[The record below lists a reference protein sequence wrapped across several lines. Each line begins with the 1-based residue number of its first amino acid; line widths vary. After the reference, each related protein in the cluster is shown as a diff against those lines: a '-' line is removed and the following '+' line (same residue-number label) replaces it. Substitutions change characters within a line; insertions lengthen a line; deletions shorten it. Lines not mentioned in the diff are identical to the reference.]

1 MANNSA
7 NVTTGKPKPGGA
19 IWVAP
24 VGTTLP
30 TSVGATLDPAFKCL
44 GYASEDG
51 VTNDNSPSSEQIKA
65 WGGATV
71 LSIQTERPDSF
82 GVTLIEAKNV
92 EVLKVVYGASNV
104 TVSASGAITVK
115 STADELPNLS
125 WVFDLVNS
133 DGSYKRIVIPR
144 GRVSE
149 TGTIT
154 YADNAAVGYELTI
167 TDTPDTAGA
176 YHYEYIEAPT
186 TYTVTFNTNGGS
198 AVAAQIVTAGSPAV
212 QPDNPTKDGYV
223 FSGWFADEELTTVY
237 QFGTP
242 VNANTTVYA
251 QWDAE

>member
-30 TSVGATLDPAFKCL
+30 TSVGATLDAAFKCL
-44 GYASEDG
+44 GFASEDG

-65 WGGATV
+65 WGGTVV
-71 LSIQTERPDSF
+71 LSTQTERPDNF

-104 TVSASGAITVK
+104 TTSAGGAITVK
-115 STADELPNLS
+115 STAQELPDLS

-144 GRVSE
+144 GRVSA

-154 YADNAAVGYELTI
+154 YADSAAVGYALTI
-167 TDTPDTAGA
+167 TDTPDTLGV
-176 YHYEYIEAPT
+176 YHYEYIEAPV

-198 AVAAQIVTAGSPAV
+198 DVASQTVTAGSPAT
-212 QPDNPTKDGYV
+212 QPDNPTKTDYV

-242 VNANTTVYA
+242 INANTTIYA
-251 QWDAE
+251 QWEAE

>member
-1 MANNSA
+1 MSNNSA

-30 TSVGATLDPAFKCL
+30 TSVGATLDEGFKCL
-44 GYASEDG
+44 GFASEDG

-65 WGGATV
+65 WGGSTV
-71 LSIQTERPDSF
+71 LSTQIERPDNY

-92 EVLKVVYGASNV
+92 EVLKVVYGENNV
-104 TVSASGAITVK
+104 IVAAGGAITVK
-115 STADELPNLS
+115 STADQLPDLS

-154 YADNAAVGYELTI
+154 YADNAAVGYALKI
-167 TDTPDTAGA
+167 SDTPDTFGV

-186 TYTVTFNTNGGS
+186 MYTVTFNTNGGS
-198 AVAAQIVTAGSPAV
+198 AVPAQTVLAGSIAF
-212 QPDNPTKDGYV
+212 QPENPTKASYV

-237 QFGTP
+237 QFGSP
-242 VNANTTVYA
+242 VNANITIYA

>member
-30 TSVGATLDPAFKCL
+30 TSVGATLDSAFKCL

-71 LSIQTERPDSF
+71 LSIQKERPDNF

-104 TVSASGAITVK
+104 TVAANGAITVK

-154 YADNAAVGYELTI
+154 YADNAAVGYKLTI
-167 TDTPDTAGA
+167 TDTPDTTGA

-198 AVAAQIVTAGSPAV
+198 AVAAQTVTAGSPVA
-212 QPDNPTKDGYV
+212 QPENPTKAGNV

-242 VNANTTVYA
+242 VNANTTIYA